1 MRFIRWATDAEL
13 AFLVRCDAC
22 GETFRPGMKKM
33 EYKTRKWHDKCFQC
47 VVCKQQVRGLL

>member
-1 MRFIRWATDAEL
+1 MRFIGWASDAEL
-13 AFLVRCDAC
+13 AFLFRCDAC

-47 VVCKQQVRGLL
+47 VVCKQQVRRLL